1 MLEFSNRTLEQC
13 FQELDHIKYKHLRD
27 KIQLRNK
34 IQLVSRHVFNSS
46 EKKPPNFSSN
56 HLFSKNNILITL
68 S

>member
-34 IQLVSRHVFNSS
+34 IQLVSRHVISPI
-46 EKKPPNFSSN
+46 EKTPNFSSN

>member
-1 MLEFSNRTLEQC
+1 MLEISNRTLEQC

-46 EKKPPNFSSN
+46 EKKPKFFLKPFI
-56 HLFSKNNILITL
+56 F
-68 S
+68 

>member
-46 EKKPPNFSSN
+46 EKKPQIFPQTIYF
-56 HLFSKNNILITL
+56 LKIIY
-68 S
+68 

>member
-34 IQLVSRHVFNSS
+34 IQLVSRHLFNPS
-46 EKKPPNFSSN
+46 EKKPKFFLKPFI
-56 HLFSKNNILITL
+56 F
-68 S
+68 